1 MKVRLT
7 KGDLEA
13 MLQAKYISSDGWGT
27 KVNGKSIY

>member
-13 MLQAKYISSDGWGT
+13 MLQAKYISSDGWGEER
-27 KVNGKSIY
+27 NGKRVY